1 MEVKQGRVISAT
13 KPILEKAIQDL
24 FSKGFSGDILVA
36 TDLGCAC
43 GPNTLSVV
51 STIINT
57 VEKITQEWKQQ
68 APEIKVFLNDLPGND
83 FNSIFRG
90 LPAFYREMVADRKND
105 ALPCFIAG
113 VPGSFHGRLFPKKS
127 LHLVPPELYDK
138 EGMPLNKGRMY
149 VSGTSPP
156 LVFKAYLEQFR
167 KDFHSFLRSRSEEV
181 QTNGVMVLVLAGRSR
196 ADLWTEESNEPW
208 ELLSEILSTMVL
220 EGVVSEEEVDSFD
233 VPFYT
238 PSVEETW
245 EIIEKEGSFSIER
258 LETFGL
264 EAPACIPGEMRAKNI
279 RCFTE
284 PLIVSH
290 FGQHISDHLFH
301 KLTLAVVQDPERHN
315 FGLPSNIVAVLW
327 KK

>member
-1 MEVKQGRVISAT
+1 
-13 KPILEKAIQDL
+13 
-24 FSKGFSGDILVA
+24 
-36 TDLGCAC
+36 
-43 GPNTLSVV
+43 
-51 STIINT
+51 
-57 VEKITQEWKQQ
+57 
-68 APEIKVFLNDLPGND
+68 
-83 FNSIFRG
+83 
-90 LPAFYREMVADRKND
+90 MVADRKSD

-138 EGMPLNKGRMY
+138 EGTPLNKGRMY
-149 VSGTSPP
+149 VSETSPP

-208 ELLSEILSTMVL
+208 ELLSEILSTMLL

-238 PSVEETW
+238 PSVEETR

-264 EAPACIPGEMRAKNI
+264 EAPACIPGEMRAKCI
-279 RCFTE
+279 RSFTE

-301 KLTLAVVQDPERHN
+301 KLTLAVVQDPERRY
-315 FGLPSNIVAVLW
+315 FGLPRNIVAVLW